1 MCVALSVPNN
11 HHSKFNQCTAY
22 AHTLSNVERF
32 LQLLYQANLSF
43 PLFPGSTWPEKAV
56 RLSFKKK

>member
-43 PLFPGSTWPEKAV
+43 PLFPGST
-56 RLSFKKK
+56 